1 MKHIEKV
8 QSTSKA
14 YTTCAVGLLSGL
26 LVVLFAATVFL
37 ASTTTALAQPSGE
50 AGPKTQRGDQTRAGR
65 LLDHDAQ
72 LRAQRTRL

>member
-1 MKHIEKV
+1 
-8 QSTSKA
+8 
-14 YTTCAVGLLSGL
+14 
-26 LVVLFAATVFL
+26 VLFAATVFL